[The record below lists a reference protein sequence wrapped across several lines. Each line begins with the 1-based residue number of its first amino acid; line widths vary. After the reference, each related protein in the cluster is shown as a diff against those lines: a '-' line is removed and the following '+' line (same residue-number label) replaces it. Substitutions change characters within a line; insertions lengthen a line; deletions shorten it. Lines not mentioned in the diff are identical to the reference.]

1 MPQLITAT
9 DTARAIEAVN
19 RHRQLSPSA
28 RRVALELISALDR
41 KTATAWRSVGGIA
54 RRLGCCERTVSN
66 GLRQLRELGLVNSRR
81 NGSKGLLFRLV
92 WTRLRAIHAA
102 LRRVIGKFS
111 KGKVTP
117 QSFVLAARKQGDRQ
131 AVADVFTPNKIIR
144 ILGRK
149 THQVL
154 PDHVLDQ
161 RASSRLWSAIRSM
174 PGNFVGTVVAN
185 LTPDLEAEA
194 IRAERYKPAD
204 GRTGLSVLA
213 RAFHAMVTP

>member
-1 MPQLITAT
+1 MPKLITAT

-19 RHRQLSPSA
+19 RHRQLSPAA

-41 KTATAWRSVGGIA
+41 KTATAWRSVGGLA

-111 KGKVTP
+111 KGKVTA
-117 QSFVLAARKQGDRQ
+117 QSLVFKMRKQHDRQ
-131 AVADVFTPNKIIR
+131 APADVFTPNKIIG
-144 ILGRK
+144 ILGKKIAQRP
-149 THQVL
+149 
-154 PDHVLDQ
+154 PDQLLDQ
-161 RASSRLWSAIRSM
+161 RASARLWTAIWSLPTHITEKIM
-174 PGNFVGTVVAN
+174 AT
-185 LTPDLEAEA
+185 LTPDLEAQA
-194 IRAERYKPAD
+194 IHAERYAPAD
-204 GRTGLSVLA
+204 GRTGLSIIAQGLDG
-213 RAFHAMVTP
+213 MVTA

>member
-1 MPQLITAT
+1 MPKLITAT

-54 RRLGCCERTVSN
+54 RRLGCCERTVSS

-117 QSFVLAARKQGDRQ
+117 QSLVLTGRKQHDRQ
-131 AVADVFTPNKIIR
+131 AVADVFTCSKIHKNFVE
-144 ILGRK
+144 K
-149 THQVL
+149 TRPRP
-154 PDHVLDQ
+154 PDQLLDQ
-161 RASSRLWSAIRSM
+161 RASARFWSAIRSL
-174 PGNFVGTVVAN
+174 PSNFVAMIVAN
-185 LTPDLEAEA
+185 MTPDLEAQA
-194 IRAERYKPAD
+194 IRAERYNPAD
-204 GRTGLSVLA
+204 GRTGLAVIAQALDG
-213 RAFHAMVTP
+213 MVTA